1 MLMEKY
7 SWSYE
12 DELIKEL
19 LDDESPF
26 SFAPQHDSITSS
38 SENHYSLDVTK
49 SSISSLSSWPNNIHD
64 DIESGLSMTSNGVL
78 QSHDA
83 SNLGLGRGLDMMVN
97 KHEAHEA
104 KYTLRIQSCGNAMAN
119 DGYKWRKYGQKSIKN
134 SPYPRS
140 YYKCTN
146 PRCGAKKQVERSSDE
161 PNTFIITYEGLHL
174 HFAYPFVTLDPPQ
187 SLNQPNKKP
196 KVTNSKAHIYESENT
211 SEVDESPILVNPG
224 PIIELEQGLGL
235 DKMGSRGL
243 GFDEMGSQGLG
254 IDGMG
259 SQGLLEDMVPLV
271 VRNPSIN
278 KPTNSYSSSC
288 SYSSPPTSPSFSWS
302 NN

>member
-1 MLMEKY
+1 MLIMEELEGLIKN

-19 LDDESPF
+19 LDDESAF
-26 SFAPQHDSITSS
+26 FLAPQEYSSNSS
-38 SENHYSLDVTK
+38 SGNSLVTK
-49 SSISSLSSWPNNIHD
+49 SIISSGPNID
-64 DIESGLSMTSNGVL
+64 DTESGLSVTSYAV
-78 QSHDA
+78 QSHDV
-83 SNLGLGRGLDMMVN
+83 SHTRNLGLGRGLNMMMS
-97 KHEAHEA
+97 KQEAHEN
-104 KYTLRIQSCGNAMAN
+104 KYTLRIKTCGNAMAD

-161 PNTFIITYEGLHL
+161 PDTFIITYEGLHL
-174 HFAYPFVTLDPPQ
+174 HFAYPFITLDPPQ
-187 SLNQPNKKP
+187 FLDQPNKKP
-196 KVTNSKAHIYESENT
+196 KLTNSKAQNYEFET
-211 SEVDESPILVNPG
+211 ASEVDESPNIVNPS
-224 PIIELEQGLGL
+224 PVVNLEH
-235 DKMGSRGL
+235 GL
-243 GFDEMGSQGLG
+243 GFG
-254 IDGMG
+254 GMS
-259 SQGLLEDMVPLV
+259 SQGLLEDMVPLM
-271 VRNPSIN
+271 VRNPSI

>member
-19 LDDESPF
+19 LDDESPPF
-26 SFAPQHDSITSS
+26 FLAPHEQYSS
-38 SENHYSLDVTK
+38 SDNNYYSLDVITK
-49 SSISSLSSWPNNIHD
+49 SSISSLSSGPNID
-64 DIESGLSMTSNGVL
+64 DTESDLSMTSNGI

-83 SNLGLGRGLDMMVN
+83 RNLMLGRGLNLMMN
-97 KHEAHEA
+97 KQEALEN
-104 KYTLRIQSCGNAMAN
+104 KYTLRIKTCGNAMTD

-146 PRCGAKKQVERSSDE
+146 PRCD
-161 PNTFIITYEGLHL
+161 TFIITYEGLHL
-174 HFAYPFVTLDPPQ
+174 HFAYPFITLD
-187 SLNQPNKKP
+187 QPNKKP
-196 KVTNSKAHIYESENT
+196 KLTNSKAQNCESENA
-211 SEVDESPILVNPG
+211 SEVDESPKSVNPS
-224 PIIELEQGLGL
+224 PVFDFQQGLGF
-235 DKMGSRGL
+235 S
-243 GFDEMGSQGLG
+243 EV
-254 IDGMG
+254 G

-271 VRNPSIN
+271 VRNPSI
-278 KPTNSYSSSC
+278 KPTNSYSYSSSC